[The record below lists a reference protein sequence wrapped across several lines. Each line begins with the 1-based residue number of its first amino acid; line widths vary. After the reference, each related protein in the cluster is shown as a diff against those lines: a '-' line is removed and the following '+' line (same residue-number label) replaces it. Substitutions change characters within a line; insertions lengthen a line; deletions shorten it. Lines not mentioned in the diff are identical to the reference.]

1 MATLPSVVH
10 LCGIIPIHTQI
21 DIRIYIYISF
31 FFFAEQCERCASYF
45 FRMPAD
51 PTAFDLE
58 GTFSALLS
66 KGDLDGCQT
75 VETGVKVIPP
85 RQKRSPWDCT
95 VILHP
100 QTKGCV

>member
-1 MATLPSVVH
+1 M
-10 LCGIIPIHTQI
+10 
-21 DIRIYIYISF
+21 IYIYIHIS
-31 FFFAEQCERCASYF
+31 FFFAEQCEQCASYF

-95 VILHP
+95 VILHQ